1 MNKKMLLLASAI
13 SLAAAVSGQSF
24 RKLHNKAILIDTHND
39 FISTGIEKGKS
50 FDQDLK
56 GITHSDL
63 NRMKQ
68 GGIDVQVFSIFCD
81 ENYGMGTAYAF
92 ANREIDTLYNT
103 IARNPEKMMLV
114 HTPAELQKAVRS
126 GKLGS
131 MIGVEGG
138 HMIED
143 KLEYLDKLYDRG
155 ARYMTLTWNNSTSWA
170 SSAAD
175 ERAGKELGHP
185 YGLNALGEQIVRR
198 MNELGMI
205 VDISHVGEKTF
216 YDALRITTKPVIASH
231 SCTYALCPVP
241 RNLTDD
247 QIRLIGKNGGV
258 IHLNFYSGFVDS
270 SFREKNN
277 AFIRKHQAEKEE
289 LLKQNPSDFYANLK
303 LHEKYKA
310 EIDNVRPSLTLLID
324 HLDHIVK
331 LIGTDHVG
339 IGSDFDGINS
349 SPRELNDVTDMPL
362 ITEELLKRGYSKK
375 DIRKILGGNFIR
387 VFKANQTDK

>member
-1 MNKKMLLLASAI
+1 MKYKLLASILLLAAYVNSHA
-13 SLAAAVSGQSF
+13 QNF
-24 RKLHNKAILIDTHND
+24 QRLHKKAIVIDTHND
-39 FISTGIEKGKS
+39 FISTGIEKNKS
-50 FDQDLK
+50 FDMELK

-63 NRMKQ
+63 NRMKT
-68 GGIDVQVFSIFCD
+68 GGIDIQIFSIFCD

-92 ANREIDTLYNT
+92 ANREIDTLYAT
-103 IARNPEKMMLV
+103 VQRNPSKMMIV
-114 HTPAELQKAVRS
+114 KTPEELSSAVKS

-143 KLEYLDKLYDRG
+143 KIENLEALYNRG

-175 ERAGKELGHP
+175 ERAKNNLGRP
-185 YGLNALGEQIVRR
+185 YGLTTFGKEIVKKMNA
-198 MNELGMI
+198 LGMI
-205 VDISHVGEKTF
+205 VDISHVGEQTF
-216 YDALRITTKPVIASH
+216 YDAIATSTKPVIASH

-241 RNLTDD
+241 RNMTDD
-247 QIRLIGKNGGV
+247 QIKALGKNGGV

-270 SFREKNN
+270 SFKQKNDAFLKKHEAEKN
-277 AFIRKHQAEKEE
+277 E
-289 LLKQNPSDFYANLK
+289 LLKNNPSDFYANLV
-303 LHEKYKA
+303 LHEKYKD
-310 EIDNVRPSLTLLID
+310 EIDGVRPPLSLLID

-331 LIGTDHVG
+331 LIGVNHVG

-375 DIRKILGGNFIR
+375 DIYKILGGNFIR
-387 VFKANQTDK
+387 VFKANQQ

>member
-1 MNKKMLLLASAI
+1 MKYKLLGSILLLAGYVNSHA
-13 SLAAAVSGQSF
+13 QNF
-24 RKLHNKAILIDTHND
+24 QRLHKKAIVIDTHND
-39 FISTGIEKGKS
+39 FISTGIEKNKS
-50 FDQDLK
+50 FDMELK

-63 NRMKQ
+63 NRMKT
-68 GGIDVQVFSIFCD
+68 GGIDIQIFSIFCD
-81 ENYGMGTAYAF
+81 ENYGMGTAYTF
-92 ANREIDTLYNT
+92 ANREIDTLYAT
-103 IARNPEKMMLV
+103 VQRNPSKMMIV
-114 HTPAELQKAVRS
+114 KTPEDLSSAVKS

-143 KLEYLDKLYDRG
+143 KIEYLEALDNRG

-175 ERAGKELGHP
+175 ERAKNNLGRP
-185 YGLNALGEQIVRR
+185 YGLTTFGKEIVKK
-198 MNELGMI
+198 MNGLGMI
-205 VDISHVGEKTF
+205 VDISHVGEQTF
-216 YDALRITTKPVIASH
+216 YDAIAASTKPVIASH

-241 RNLTDD
+241 RNMTDD
-247 QIRLIGKNGGV
+247 QIKALGKNGGV

-270 SFREKNN
+270 SFKQKNDAFLKKHEAEKN
-277 AFIRKHQAEKEE
+277 E
-289 LLKQNPSDFYANLK
+289 LLKNNPSDFYANLV
-303 LHEKYKA
+303 LHEKYKD
-310 EIDNVRPSLTLLID
+310 EIDGVRPPLSLLID

-331 LIGTDHVG
+331 LIGVNHVG

-375 DIRKILGGNFIR
+375 DIYKILGGNFIR
-387 VFKANQTDK
+387 VFKANQQ

>member
-1 MNKKMLLLASAI
+1 MKKIFVLLF
-13 SLAAAVSGQSF
+13 SLLSFHTFSQSYK
-24 RKLHNKAILIDTHND
+24 KLHEKAIVIDTHND

-68 GGIDVQVFSIFCD
+68 GGIDVQIFSIFCD
-81 ENYGMGTAYAF
+81 ENYGKGNAFAF
-92 ANREIDTLYNT
+92 ANREIDTLYAT
-103 IARNPEKMMLV
+103 VARNPDRMMIV
-114 HTPAELQKAVRS
+114 RNSKDLQAAVSS
-126 GKLGS
+126 GKLGA

-143 KLEYLDKLYDRG
+143 EISNLEKLYTRG

-175 ERAGKELGHP
+175 ERAKKDLGHP
-185 YGLNALGEQIVRR
+185 YGLNTLGEKIVKR

-216 YDALRITTKPVIASH
+216 YDALRISTKPVIASH
-231 SCTYALCPVP
+231 SCAYTLCPVP

-247 QIRLIGKNGGV
+247 QIKTIGKNGGV
-258 IHLNFYSGFVDS
+258 IQLNFYSGFVDS

-277 AFIRKHQAEKEE
+277 AFIRKHQKEKDS
-289 LLKQNPSDFYANLK
+289 LLKINPSDFYANLY
-303 LHEKYKA
+303 LHEKYKE
-310 EIDNVRPSLTLLID
+310 EIDGVRPSLTQLID

-331 LIGTDHVG
+331 LIGVDHVG
-339 IGSDFDGINS
+339 LGSDFDGINS

-362 ITEELLKRGYSKK
+362 ITQELMKRGYSKT
-375 DIRKILGGNFIR
+375 DIMKILGGNFIR
-387 VFKANQTDK
+387 VFKANEN

>member
-1 MNKKMLLLASAI
+1 MKYKLLGSILLLAAYVNSHA
-13 SLAAAVSGQSF
+13 QNF
-24 RKLHNKAILIDTHND
+24 QRLHKKAIVIDTHND
-39 FISTGIEKGKS
+39 FISTGIEKNKS
-50 FDQDLK
+50 FDMELK

-63 NRMKQ
+63 NRMKT
-68 GGIDVQVFSIFCD
+68 GGIDIQIFSIFCD

-92 ANREIDTLYNT
+92 ANREIDTLYAT
-103 IARNPEKMMLV
+103 VQRNPSKMMIV
-114 HTPAELQKAVRS
+114 KTPEELSMAVKS

-143 KLEYLDKLYDRG
+143 KIEYLEALYNRG

-175 ERAGKELGHP
+175 ERAKNNLGRP
-185 YGLNALGEQIVRR
+185 YGLTPFGKEIVKKMNA
-198 MNELGMI
+198 LGMI
-205 VDISHVGEKTF
+205 VDISHVGEQTF
-216 YDALRITTKPVIASH
+216 YDAIATSTKPVIASH

-241 RNLTDD
+241 RNMTDD
-247 QIRLIGKNGGV
+247 QIKALGKNGGV

-270 SFREKNN
+270 SFKQKNDAFLKKHEAEKN
-277 AFIRKHQAEKEE
+277 E
-289 LLKQNPSDFYANLK
+289 LLKNNPSDFYANLV
-303 LHEKYKA
+303 LHEKYKD
-310 EIDNVRPSLTLLID
+310 EIDGVRPPLSLLID

-331 LIGTDHVG
+331 LIGVDHVG

-375 DIRKILGGNFIR
+375 DIYKILGGNFIR
-387 VFKANQTDK
+387 VFKANQQ

>member
-1 MNKKMLLLASAI
+1 MQNKWLLCALLLSISAG
-13 SLAAAVSGQSF
+13 ADAQSYL
-24 RKLHNKAILIDTHND
+24 KLHKKAVLIDTHND

-92 ANREIDTLYNT
+92 ANREIDTLYST
-103 IARNPEKMMLV
+103 IARNPGKMMLV
-114 HTPAELQKAVRS
+114 RTPAELKSAVKS

-143 KLEYLDKLYDRG
+143 NLDYLNKLYERG
-155 ARYMTLTWNNSTSWA
+155 TRYMTLTWNNSTSWA

-175 ERAGKELGHP
+175 ERAGKDLGHP
-185 YGLNALGEQIVRR
+185 YGLNALGEKIVQR

-303 LHEKYKA
+303 LHEKYKD

-349 SPRELNDVTDMPL
+349 SPRELNDVTNMPL
-362 ITEELLKRGYSKK
+362 ITEELLKRGYSQK

-387 VFKANQTDK
+387 VFKANQSK

>member
-1 MNKKMLLLASAI
+1 MKKI
-13 SLAAAVSGQSF
+13 FLAALVIAAAQMTAVAQPF
-24 RKLHNKAILIDTHND
+24 KKIHRKAIVIDTHND
-39 FISTGIEKGKS
+39 FISTGLEKGKS

-63 NRMKQ
+63 GRMKT

-81 ENYGMGTAYAF
+81 ENYGMGRAYAF
-92 ANREIDTLYNT
+92 ANREIDTLYATVN
-103 IARNPEKMMLV
+103 RNPDKMMLV
-114 HTPAELQKAVRS
+114 RNAADLKTAVKT

-143 KLEYLDKLYDRG
+143 RIDYMEKLYERG

-175 ERAGKELGHP
+175 ERANKDLGHP
-185 YGLNALGEQIVRR
+185 YGLNALGESIVKR

-205 VDISHVGEKTF
+205 VDVSHVGEKTF
-216 YDALRITTKPVIASH
+216 YDALRISTKPVIASH
-231 SCTYALCPVP
+231 SCSYALCPVP

-247 QIRLIGKNGGV
+247 QIRLIGKNNGV

-277 AFIRKHQAEKEE
+277 AFIRKHQKEKDS
-289 LLKQNPSDFYANLK
+289 LLKINPSDFYANLFI
-303 LHEKYKA
+303 HEKYKD
-310 EIDNVRPSLTLLID
+310 EMNNVRPSLAQLID
-324 HLDHIVK
+324 HLDHIVQ
-331 LIGTDHVG
+331 LIGVNHVG

-362 ITEELLKRGYSKK
+362 ITEELLKRGYNKK
-375 DIRKILGGNFIR
+375 DVVKILGGNFIR
-387 VFKANQTDK
+387 VFKANQR

>member
-1 MNKKMLLLASAI
+1 MNSHA
-13 SLAAAVSGQSF
+13 QNF
-24 RKLHNKAILIDTHND
+24 QRLHKKAIVIDTHND
-39 FISTGIEKGKS
+39 FISTGIEKNKS
-50 FDQDLK
+50 FDMELK

-63 NRMKQ
+63 NRMKT
-68 GGIDVQVFSIFCD
+68 GGIDIQIFSIFCD
-81 ENYGMGTAYAF
+81 ENFGKGTAYAF
-92 ANREIDTLYNT
+92 ANREIDTLYAT
-103 IARNPEKMMLV
+103 VQRNPSKMMIV
-114 HTPAELQKAVRS
+114 KTPEDLLSAVKS

-143 KLEYLDKLYDRG
+143 KLEYLEALYNRG

-175 ERAGKELGHP
+175 ERAKNNLGRP
-185 YGLNALGEQIVRR
+185 YGLTSFGKEVVKKMNA
-198 MNELGMI
+198 LGMI
-205 VDISHVGEKTF
+205 VDISHVGESTF
-216 YDALRITTKPVIASH
+216 YDAIATSTKPVIASH

-241 RNLTDD
+241 RNMTDD
-247 QIRLIGKNGGV
+247 QIKALGKNGGV

-270 SFREKNN
+270 SFKQKNDAFLKKHEAEKN
-277 AFIRKHQAEKEE
+277 E
-289 LLKQNPSDFYANLK
+289 LLKNNPSDFYANLV
-303 LHEKYKA
+303 LHEKYKD
-310 EIDNVRPSLTLLID
+310 EIDGVRPPLSLLID

-331 LIGTDHVG
+331 LIGVDHVG

-375 DIRKILGGNFIR
+375 DIYKILGGNFIR
-387 VFKANQTDK
+387 VFKANQQ

>member
-1 MNKKMLLLASAI
+1 MKYKLLGSILLLAGYVNSHA
-13 SLAAAVSGQSF
+13 QNF
-24 RKLHNKAILIDTHND
+24 QRLHKKAIVIDTHND
-39 FISTGIEKGKS
+39 FISTGIEKNKS
-50 FDQDLK
+50 FDMELK

-63 NRMKQ
+63 NRMKT
-68 GGIDVQVFSIFCD
+68 GGIDIQIFSIFCD

-92 ANREIDTLYNT
+92 ANREIDTLYAT
-103 IARNPEKMMLV
+103 VQRNPSKMMIV
-114 HTPAELQKAVRS
+114 KTPEELTSAVKS

-143 KLEYLDKLYDRG
+143 KMEYLEALYNRG

-175 ERAGKELGHP
+175 ERAKNNLGRP
-185 YGLNALGEQIVRR
+185 YGLTTFGKEIVKKMNA
-198 MNELGMI
+198 LGMI
-205 VDISHVGEKTF
+205 VDISHVGEQTF
-216 YDALRITTKPVIASH
+216 YDAIATSTKPVIASH

-241 RNLTDD
+241 RNMTDD
-247 QIRLIGKNGGV
+247 QIKALGKNGGV

-270 SFREKNN
+270 SFKQKNDAFLKKHEAEKN
-277 AFIRKHQAEKEE
+277 E
-289 LLKQNPSDFYANLK
+289 LLKNNPSDFYANLV
-303 LHEKYKA
+303 LHEKYKD
-310 EIDNVRPSLTLLID
+310 EIDGVRPPLSLLID

-331 LIGTDHVG
+331 LIGVNHVG

-375 DIRKILGGNFIR
+375 DIYKILGGNFIR
-387 VFKANQTDK
+387 VFKANQQ

>member
-1 MNKKMLLLASAI
+1 MKYKLLGSILLLAAYVNSHA
-13 SLAAAVSGQSF
+13 QNF
-24 RKLHNKAILIDTHND
+24 QRLHKKAIVIDTHND
-39 FISTGIEKGKS
+39 FISTGIEKNKS
-50 FDQDLK
+50 FDMELK

-63 NRMKQ
+63 NRMKT
-68 GGIDVQVFSIFCD
+68 GGIDIQIFSIFCD

-92 ANREIDTLYNT
+92 ANREIDTLYAT
-103 IARNPEKMMLV
+103 VQRNPSKMMIV
-114 HTPAELQKAVRS
+114 KTPEELSSAAKS

-143 KLEYLDKLYDRG
+143 KLEYLEALYKRG

-175 ERAGKELGHP
+175 ERAKNNLGRP
-185 YGLNALGEQIVRR
+185 YGLTSFGKEVVKK
-198 MNELGMI
+198 MNTLGMI
-205 VDISHVGEKTF
+205 VDISHVGEQTF
-216 YDALRITTKPVIASH
+216 YDAIATSTKPVIASH

-241 RNLTDD
+241 RNMTDD
-247 QIRLIGKNGGV
+247 QIKALGKNGGV

-270 SFREKNN
+270 SFKQKNDAFLKKHEAEKN
-277 AFIRKHQAEKEE
+277 E
-289 LLKQNPSDFYANLK
+289 LLKNNPSDFYANLV
-303 LHEKYKA
+303 LHEKYKD
-310 EIDNVRPSLTLLID
+310 EIDGVRPPLSLLID

-331 LIGTDHVG
+331 LIGVNHVG

-362 ITEELLKRGYSKK
+362 ITQELLKRGYSKK
-375 DIRKILGGNFIR
+375 DIHKILGGNFIR
-387 VFKANQTDK
+387 VFKANQQ

>member
-1 MNKKMLLLASAI
+1 MKYKLLCPILLLAGYMNSHA
-13 SLAAAVSGQSF
+13 QNF
-24 RKLHNKAILIDTHND
+24 QRLHKKAIVIDTHND
-39 FISTGIEKGKS
+39 FISTGIEKNKS
-50 FDQDLK
+50 FDMELK

-63 NRMKQ
+63 NRMKT
-68 GGIDVQVFSIFCD
+68 GGIDIQIFSIFCD
-81 ENYGMGTAYAF
+81 ENFGKGTAYAF
-92 ANREIDTLYNT
+92 ANREIDTLYAT
-103 IARNPEKMMLV
+103 VQRNPSKMMIV
-114 HTPAELQKAVRS
+114 KTPEDLLSAVKS

-143 KLEYLDKLYDRG
+143 KLEYLEALYNRG

-175 ERAGKELGHP
+175 ERAKNNLGRP
-185 YGLNALGEQIVRR
+185 YGLTSFGKEVVKKMNA
-198 MNELGMI
+198 LGMI
-205 VDISHVGEKTF
+205 VDISHVGESTF
-216 YDALRITTKPVIASH
+216 YDAIATSTKPVIASH

-241 RNLTDD
+241 RNMTDD
-247 QIRLIGKNGGV
+247 QIKALGKNGGV

-270 SFREKNN
+270 SFKQKNDAFLKKHEAEKN
-277 AFIRKHQAEKEE
+277 E
-289 LLKQNPSDFYANLK
+289 LLKNNPSDFYANLV
-303 LHEKYKA
+303 LHEKYKD
-310 EIDNVRPSLTLLID
+310 EIDGVRPPLSLLID

-331 LIGTDHVG
+331 LIGVDHVG

-375 DIRKILGGNFIR
+375 DIYKILGGNFIR
-387 VFKANQTDK
+387 VFKANQQ

>member
-1 MNKKMLLLASAI
+1 MQNKWLLCALLLSVSAGADAQAY
-13 SLAAAVSGQSF
+13 L
-24 RKLHNKAILIDTHND
+24 KLHKKAVLIDTHND

-92 ANREIDTLYNT
+92 ANREIDTLYST
-103 IARNPEKMMLV
+103 IARNPGKMMLV
-114 HTPAELQKAVRS
+114 RTPAELKTAVNT

-143 KLEYLDKLYDRG
+143 NLDFLNKLYERG

-175 ERAGKELGHP
+175 ERAGKDLGHP
-185 YGLNALGEQIVRR
+185 YGLNALGEKIVQR

-303 LHEKYKA
+303 LHEKYKD

-362 ITEELLKRGYSKK
+362 ITEELLKRGYSQK

-387 VFKANQTDK
+387 VFKANQSK

>member
-1 MNKKMLLLASAI
+1 MKKI
-13 SLAAAVSGQSF
+13 FLAALVIAAAQMTAVAQPF
-24 RKLHNKAILIDTHND
+24 KKIHRKAIVIDTHND
-39 FISTGIEKGKS
+39 FISTGLEKGKS

-63 NRMKQ
+63 GRMKT

-81 ENYGMGTAYAF
+81 ENYGMGRAYAF
-92 ANREIDTLYNT
+92 ANREIDTLYATVN
-103 IARNPEKMMLV
+103 RNPDKMMLV
-114 HTPAELQKAVRS
+114 RNAADLKTAVKT

-143 KLEYLDKLYDRG
+143 RIDYMEKLYERG

-175 ERAGKELGHP
+175 ERANKDLGHP
-185 YGLNALGEQIVRR
+185 YGLNALGESIVKR

-205 VDISHVGEKTF
+205 VDVSHVGEKTF
-216 YDALRITTKPVIASH
+216 YDALRISTKPVIASH
-231 SCTYALCPVP
+231 SCSYALCPVP

-247 QIRLIGKNGGV
+247 QIRLIGKNNGV

-277 AFIRKHQAEKEE
+277 AFIRKHQKEKDS
-289 LLKQNPSDFYANLK
+289 LVKINPSDFYANLFI
-303 LHEKYKA
+303 HEKYKD
-310 EIDNVRPSLTLLID
+310 EMNNVRPSLAQLID
-324 HLDHIVK
+324 HLDHIVE
-331 LIGTDHVG
+331 LIGVNHVG

-362 ITEELLKRGYSKK
+362 ITEELLKRGYNKK
-375 DIRKILGGNFIR
+375 DVVKILGGNFIR
-387 VFKANQTDK
+387 VFKANQR

>member
-1 MNKKMLLLASAI
+1 MQNKWLLCALLLSISAG
-13 SLAAAVSGQSF
+13 ADAQSYL
-24 RKLHNKAILIDTHND
+24 KLHKKAVLIDTHND

-103 IARNPEKMMLV
+103 IARNPGKMMLV
-114 HTPAELQKAVRS
+114 RTPAELKSAVKS

-143 KLEYLDKLYDRG
+143 NLDYLNKLYERG
-155 ARYMTLTWNNSTSWA
+155 TRYMTLTWNNSTSWA

-175 ERAGKELGHP
+175 ERAGKDLGHP
-185 YGLNALGEQIVRR
+185 YGLNALGEKIVQR

-331 LIGTDHVG
+331 LSGTDHVG